1 MCTEDVFCWVG
12 GGEKTRFVGS
22 VPAEAEKGSGRMD
35 SIVRFPI
42 LSSKGR
48 FEPFTSRKQ

>member
-1 MCTEDVFCWVG
+1 MCAQSMLSVGWVG
-12 GGEKTRFVGS
+12 GRTRFVGS

>member
-1 MCTEDVFCWVG
+1 MCAQSMLSVG
-12 GGEKTRFVGS
+12 WEGGRTRFVGS